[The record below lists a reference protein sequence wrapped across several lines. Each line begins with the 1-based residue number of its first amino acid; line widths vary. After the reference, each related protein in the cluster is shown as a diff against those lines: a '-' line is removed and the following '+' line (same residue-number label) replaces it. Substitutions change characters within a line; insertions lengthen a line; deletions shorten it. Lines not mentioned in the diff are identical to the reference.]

1 MILSYMFT
9 CHPYIQMD
17 SRGFGKNRSAKFKAL
32 TSWNGERFI
41 LLRRIDPPI
50 VASINYSDVENVK
63 ISDFTAY

>member
-9 CHPYIQMD
+9 CYPYIEMD
-17 SRGFGKNRSAKFKAL
+17 SRGFGKNSPKFKAL
-32 TSWNGERFI
+32 MSCNGERFI

-50 VASINYSDVENVK
+50 VASIDYSDVENVK